1 MTMDTMSARERSMP
15 LERLLQEIGDCQI
28 CAAHLPHGPRPV
40 LQAAESARL
49 LIISQ
54 APGSKVHRSGVPWN
68 DSSGDRLRFWLGLD
82 ASQFYDA
89 RHVALVPMGFCY
101 PGTADN
107 GGDKPPRQECAALWH
122 ERLIARLSRVELT
135 LLIGQYAQRSYLGS
149 RAKSSLTETVAA
161 FSEYGPKLI
170 PLPHPSWRSAA
181 WMKANPW
188 FEQSVLPQLRKAV
201 RNLWTHSDRRGQQ

>member
-1 MTMDTMSARERSMP
+1 
-15 LERLLQEIGDCQI
+15 
-28 CAAHLPHGPRPV
+28 
-40 LQAAESARL
+40 
-49 LIISQ
+49 
-54 APGSKVHRSGVPWN
+54 
-68 DSSGDRLRFWLGLD
+68 
-82 ASQFYDA
+82 
-89 RHVALVPMGFCY
+89 MGFCY
-101 PGTADN
+101 PGTARN

-181 WMKANPW
+181 WMKDNPW
-188 FEQSVLPQLRKAV
+188 FEQSVLPQLREAV
-201 RNLWTHSDRRGQQ
+201 RSLWTHSDRQQQ